1 MNIVIVDD
9 HKLFRIG
16 LKEILNKSRRHKVV
30 AEFSTGM
37 EMLKHYED
45 AENHLALVDINLE
58 TENGIDIIVSL
69 KQKYRH
75 LKAALLS
82 MHKEPSIIRQAVN
95 KGIDGYFH
103 KDIDPEELLFGIGR
117 IQEGGKYYTSEITE
131 IMLRS
136 NDLHRGHHEPL
147 SDREKQVLQLIVD
160 GYSSAEIAS
169 RMKISKRTVDH
180 HRSNILIKFRLRNT
194 AQLIR
199 FIVEKGI
206 F

>member
-16 LKEILNKSRRHKVV
+16 LREILNKSRNHKVV
-30 AEFSTGM
+30 AEFSTGT
-37 EMLKHYED
+37 EMLNRYED

-69 KQKYRH
+69 KQKYPH

-82 MHKEPSIIRQAVN
+82 MHKEPSIIRHAVN

-103 KDIDPEELLFGIGR
+103 KDIDQEELLFGIGR
-117 IQEGGKYYTSEITE
+117 IQEGGKYYTSEVTE
-131 IMLRS
+131 ILLA
-136 NDLHRGHHEPL
+136 NTDLLDRHHEPL
-147 SDREKQVLQLIVD
+147 TDREKQILQFIVD
-160 GYSSAEIAS
+160 GYSSTEIAS
-169 RMKISKRTVDH
+169 KMKISKRTVDS
-180 HRSNILIKFRLRNT
+180 HRSNILTKFRFRNT